1 MTMVLLKNLI
11 SNVSDKN
18 IKHSQNGSKCKIEP
32 FFIFTHF
39 IFNFKKNKMRLN
51 RFKIEFKHICI
62 LQKNKIV

>member
-32 FFIFTHF
+32 FFIFTHRK
-39 IFNFKKNKMRLN
+39 IEFKKNKIRLKCL
-51 RFKIEFKHICI
+51 KIEFRGICF
-62 LQKNKIV
+62 

>member
-1 MTMVLLKNLI
+1 MVLLKNLI

-32 FFIFTHF
+32 FFIF
-39 IFNFKKNKMRLN
+39 IRYKIKFKKNKMRLN

-62 LQKNKIV
+62 L